1 MNKSFQQRADWARR
15 LKREVITL
23 WFALKHPD
31 CPWPARALAAV
42 LTAYAF
48 SPIDL
53 IPDFIPVLGYLDD
66 LILLP
71 IGIWLILRLLP
82 APVLAD
88 CRRDAGEWLANA
100 TGKPRSIFG
109 VVIVLGVWTLA
120 LWALVIYL

>member
-1 MNKSFQQRADWARR
+1 MNKAFRQLTDWAKR
-15 LKREVITL
+15 LRREVITL

-31 CPWPARALAAV
+31 CPWHARALAAV

-53 IPDFIPVLGYLDD
+53 IPDFIPALGYLDE

-71 IGIWLILRLLP
+71 VGTWLILRLLP

-88 CRRDAGEWLANA
+88 CRRDASEWFANA
-100 TGKPRSIFG
+100 KFKPRSILG
-109 VVIVLGVWTLA
+109 LVIVLGVWTLG
-120 LWALVIYL
+120 LWALIVLL